1 MGCVLLPWT
10 TGDVKH
16 NGTSLTDRIVGY
28 DTIDTATTFCDNTP
42 TRVQRSLCHETSL
55 NLPLHAR
62 PQPISPTIGTKKA
75 TVIMAIT
82 IHAS

>member
-28 DTIDTATTFCDNTP
+28 DTIDIATTFCDNTP
-42 TRVQRSLCHETSL
+42 TAFKDLYATK
-55 NLPLHAR
+55 LP
-62 PQPISPTIGTKKA
+62 
-75 TVIMAIT
+75 
-82 IHAS
+82 